1 MINLLQVQAEEVA
14 NKATEIVTNVAQG
27 NGAEQLSE
35 LMQEGI
41 KWGVGVSKS
50 ILLALAIFFVGRYVI
65 KGINR
70 VVARMMERRNIDQG
84 IKSFLQSFVNIVLT
98 VMLVITVVSA
108 LGVDTTSFAALIA
121 SAGVAVGMALS
132 GNLQNLA
139 GGLLLLLFKPFKV
152 GDYIEAQGMAGS
164 VKEIQIFHTV
174 ITTVDNKDV
183 FIPNGALSS
192 GNVVNYSH
200 NETRRVDITVG
211 VEYGE
216 DIDKVRRVL
225 ADLIAQDA
233 RILKDPAHAILL
245 SSLSASSVDVQ
256 LRVWTS
262 SADYWNVYF
271 ELTERIYNEFN
282 RQGIGFPFPQLTV
295 HTAKEA

>member
-139 GGLLLLLFKPFKV
+139 GGLLLLLFKLFKV

>member
-27 NGAEQLSE
+27 NGADQLSE
-35 LMQEGI
+35 LVQEGI
-41 KWGVGVSKS
+41 KWGVGASKS

-225 ADLIAQDA
+225 ADLVAQDA
-233 RILKDPAHAILL
+233 RILKEPAHAILL

>member
-27 NGAEQLSE
+27 NGAEQLRE